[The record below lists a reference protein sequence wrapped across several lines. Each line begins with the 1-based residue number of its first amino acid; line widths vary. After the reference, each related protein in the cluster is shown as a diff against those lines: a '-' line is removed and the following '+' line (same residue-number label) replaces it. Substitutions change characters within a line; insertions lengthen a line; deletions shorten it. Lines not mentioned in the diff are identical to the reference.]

1 MDEKISDAGTN
12 ISGGQ
17 KQRIGIARAIY
28 SKPEILILD
37 EPLNN
42 LDEKNELEIL
52 GKILDLQNVTVIL
65 TTHKKNNLLSKFDQI
80 LEMKNLLKNE

>member
-1 MDEKISDAGTN
+1 
-12 ISGGQ
+12 
-17 KQRIGIARAIY
+17 
-28 SKPEILILD
+28 
-37 EPLNN
+37 
-42 LDEKNELEIL
+42 EIL